1 MPSFSRL
8 RSVFTGIGACGGAL
22 IFYYAFR
29 ENTRKRVHA
38 SWTTNY
44 NPSVKWD
51 FNWDKREPRSLIK
64 PNEKDEN
71 KYNEQI
77 EKAQPTAV
85 RNLFLIRHGQYNL
98 CGGND
103 QEKCLTELGRKQAD
117 LTGQRLKDLNFPF
130 TKLVRSTMFRALE
143 TAEIIQKHLPDVP
156 CESSAFI
163 QEGAPIPP
171 EPPVGHWRPEKHQ
184 FYEDGARIEAAFR
197 KYFHRAPVSQE
208 KDSFEIYV
216 CHANVIRYFVCR
228 ALQFPPEGWLRLS
241 LNNASITWISIRP
254 KGNVVLHM
262 LGDSGHLPPEL
273 VTTS

>member
-1 MPSFSRL
+1 M
-8 RSVFTGIGACGGAL
+8 
-22 IFYYAFR
+22 
-29 ENTRKRVHA
+29 KRVHA